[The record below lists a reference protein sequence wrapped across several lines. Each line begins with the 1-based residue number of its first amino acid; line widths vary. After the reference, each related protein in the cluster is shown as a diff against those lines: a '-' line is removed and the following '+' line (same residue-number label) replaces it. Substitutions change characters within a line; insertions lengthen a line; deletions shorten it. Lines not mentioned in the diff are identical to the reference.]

1 MKLLFVLFAIFS
13 FSASATCPKGP
24 YTGDEAWKLRENDL
38 VRELYH
44 CKLASSQGLKQLEF
58 CIGRISSS
66 YKAEDY
72 LGVGGILEYA
82 EPELRGRVYATNG
95 VWVSLKKDN
104 EGKAEDSSLLMS
116 YVYRPTPSIMANLQE
131 RLTLYNLSNYK

>member
-1 MKLLFVLFAIFS
+1 MKLLFALFAIFS

-24 YTGDEAWKLRENDL
+24 YTGDEAWKLRE
-38 VRELYH
+38 
-44 CKLASSQGLKQLEF
+44 K
-58 CIGRISSS
+58 
-66 YKAEDY
+66 
-72 LGVGGILEYA
+72 YA